1 MKKKKYLGRRAA
13 SLTVAALMVL
23 SAALTGCG
31 NKAPIEA
38 NALEEG
44 TVQEEAVTQTDENED
59 SQAMAQTGS
68 GTEEETGG
76 TEAIHNEETGEEETG
91 GSGEAGNEEETGG
104 NEETGDEAGNEE
116 EGTDEENKEDE
127 VVYVK
132 KDPSVSISWDDLGN
146 ADWRPYENG
155 EVLTIKVEIT
165 NNDENV
171 DMENVDVWVNAPD
184 GFKMIK
190 DLDNK
195 DDLSDAVSWN
205 MSTLEAGTK
214 FSDKVG
220 IVAKEDGAASLELA
234 AAMTYENNASGSD
247 KEIKSNTLKAD
258 RKAEQGT
265 VSVKLTQDNTDGDI
279 IVVSGQTVT
288 YKATVTNTGK
298 VDVKDVTVEG
308 TLPSGLAYGST
319 ESGSV
324 TQDNG
329 KITWKI
335 DSLAKEASADA
346 SFTVTLPKENAA
358 ESYSFSMK
366 AAAQDMEDADSN
378 TVTMKT
384 GTSTASVTIWQ
395 KLENKD
401 ATKDAIDVKQGEKY
415 TYVIEVTNG
424 QVEAKSFEVKMKMPG
439 DISVDKDSL
448 GSYMTWK
455 DRTITWTIDSL
466 AAGETK
472 KAEFKAMVPENN
484 ASSKNIKVEAKA
496 SLLWTDTTGKPG
508 SAESNTLVANIG
520 GTTDKDGKPVNKSGI
535 DVTVVSKTSGNRM
548 LAYQDSDTVKV
559 TAKYSNFYSKT
570 KYTGTVTLVDADGK
584 VVKRTDGT
592 DATTK
597 IEFTTDGVSG
607 TIGEFEFA
615 VKGTDYTG
623 KSLYANVEVK
633 PEDGDKCSFNGKSF
647 DDATI
652 RSGYVK
658 ASTPTTSVKMSDKAQ
673 AAVPFEYENLQKGQK
688 YRAVVTLVDEADGKA
703 VLDSN
708 KKEITGTLDFE
719 AKDTK
724 GKANVELS
732 FKPDDLKDKN
742 LAVSLVLYTSDGKV
756 VLAEDKDVS
765 HSKVLGSDLAKNAKN
780 TGKQTST
787 TMKNDTQTNK
797 GGNTTSETVKTGE
810 FDMVVLILS
819 VMGIA
824 MMAGAGWFLYK
835 KKGLFKK

>member
-1 MKKKKYLGRRAA
+1 MKKKNLGRRAA
-13 SLTVAALMVL
+13 SLMVAALMVA
-23 SAALTGCG
+23 SALTGCG

-44 TVQEEAVTQTDENED
+44 TVQEESMTQTDENED
-59 SQAMAQTGS
+59 GQIMARTETE
-68 GTEEETGG
+68 TEEETENEGMSG
-76 TEAIHNEETGEEETG
+76 NEE
-91 GSGEAGNEEETGG
+91 SGNEEENG
-104 NEETGDEAGNEE
+104 EE
-116 EGTDEENKEDE
+116 EE
-127 VVYVK
+127 VTYVK
-132 KDPSVSISWDDLGN
+132 KDPTIAISWDDLGN
-146 ADWRPYENG
+146 ADWRSYENG
-155 EVLTIKVEIT
+155 EVLSVKVEVT

-171 DMENVDVWVNAPD
+171 DMEDTEVYINAPE
-184 GFKMIK
+184 GFKLIK
-190 DLDNK
+190 DLENTN
-195 DDLSDAVSWN
+195 DLTDGVAWDVGA
-205 MSTLEAGTK
+205 LEAGTK
-214 FSDKVG
+214 FSDKIG
-220 IVAKEDGAASLELA
+220 IVAKEEGASSLELA
-234 AAMTYENNASGSD
+234 AGLKYANNASGSD
-247 KEIKSNTLKAD
+247 KELKSNILKAD

-298 VDVKDVTVEG
+298 VDVANVTVEG
-308 TLPSGLAYGST
+308 TLPSGLAFGST
-319 ESGSV
+319 ESGTI

-335 DSLAKEASADA
+335 DSLAKEASTEA
-346 SFTVTLPKENAA
+346 SFTVSVPKEDAA

-366 AAAQDMEDADSN
+366 AAAQDMADADSN

-384 GTSTASVTIWQ
+384 GTSTAAVTIWQ
-395 KLENKD
+395 KLDGKD

-424 QVEAKSFEVKMKMPG
+424 QVEAKSFEVKIKMPN

-472 KAEFKAMVPENN
+472 KAEFKALVPDSNT
-484 ASSKNIKVEAKA
+484 SSKDIKVEAKA

-535 DVTVVSKTSGNRM
+535 DVTVVSKMTGNRM

-584 VVKRTDGT
+584 VVKRTDGSE
-592 DATTK
+592 ATAK
-597 IEFTTDGVSG
+597 IDFTTDGVSG
-607 TIGEFEFA
+607 SIGEFEFT
-615 VKGTDYTG
+615 VKGTDYVG

-633 PEDGDKCSFNGKSF
+633 PESGDKCSFNGKSF

-658 ASTPTTSVKMSDKAQ
+658 ASAPSTSVKMSDKAQ

-688 YRAVVTLVDEADGKA
+688 YRAVATLVDEADGKA

-824 MMAGAGWFLYK
+824 VMAGAGWFLYK